1 MSLDC
6 NYSNWHSATLLRP
19 VFLYLHSN
27 FCRMRL
33 IKHIKASNL
42 LSFGADGLD
51 LDLHD
56 LNVLIGP
63 NGSGKSNF
71 LEVFEVLKSL
81 PRNEE
86 DSNNLERVIS
96 RGGGPSEWVWKGSKS
111 INIVFEMSFEIAD
124 LFYGD
129 VNVQHGFILTPLY
142 SDIVGEFVKNKPL
155 KKVKKVEFFYK
166 PNPDGEDL
174 WNPITE
180 KHEAVTPFNHS
191 LSILS
196 QRFINFPLLNI
207 AQAYEKIR
215 LYREWQFGRNT
226 IFRTPQRADQRNDR
240 LESDFSNLGM
250 VLSRLRKDPATKR
263 ALVTGLQDLYEGLTD
278 FEVIT
283 EGGTV
288 QIFFTE
294 GDFSIPATRLSDGT
308 LRYLCLLA
316 ILLDPTPP
324 PLICIEEPELGLH
337 PDMMPKIADLLIDA
351 SKRTQLVVTTHSD
364 VLIDALSE
372 QPESVLVC
380 EKHEGQTQIKRL
392 NKDDISH
399 WLKDYRLGQLWTRG
413 EIGGTRW

>member
-1 MSLDC
+1 MHSLRK
-6 NYSNWHSATLLRP
+6 ATPLRP

-27 FCRMRL
+27 FYRMRL

-42 LSFGADGLD
+42 LSFGPDGLD
-51 LDLHD
+51 LEMHD

-71 LEVFEVLKSL
+71 LEVFEVLRAL

-86 DSNNLERVIS
+86 DSNNLRRIVAK
-96 RGGGPSEWVWKGSKS
+96 GGGYSEWIWKGGEKFAD
-111 INIVFEMSFEIAD
+111 IFFEIITIGPKRKLILKHTFKLD
-124 LFYGD
+124 
-129 VNVQHGFILTPLY
+129 GFIDVMNETIISLASELDSP
-142 SDIVGEFVKNKPL
+142 DQPIFHKNG
-155 KKVKKVEFFYK
+155 
-166 PNPDGEDL
+166 DG
-174 WNPITE
+174 
-180 KHEAVTPFNHS
+180 K
-191 LSILS
+191 LSIWNQKIHKLENFQPDKLFFSVLS
-196 QRFINFPLLNI
+196 QRFSNSELSFLVNS
-207 AQAYEKIR
+207 YERIR

-226 IFRTPQRADQRNDR
+226 IFRNPQRADQRNDR

-250 VLSRLRKDPATKR
+250 FLSRLRKDPATKR

-337 PDMMPKIADLLIDA
+337 PDIMPKIADLLIDA

-392 NKDDISH
+392 NKEDIAH